1 MAGSTTGRRGR
12 RKNSLLSQSLRHRA
26 NEHYKYPQSVG
37 KDTYVD
43 NINFNSHDSSEYAIQ
58 RSSAISETTHEPF
71 CMFEFMAV
79 NDEKKYKAKAE
90 NKTHRS
96 DNLPAGQKGSEIQ
109 FVGGK
114 ANVNVYRKLQK
125 AKEAITAADTA
136 SGAEAAAEEAGF
148 IQSAITGVKN
158 FADAVSSTVRRDYT
172 GSVSLYMPTDIQIN
186 DQFVYNDDTRTVGA
200 LMNEILRHPDGIGSG
215 FNDIVA
221 NPTTLTSPAAL
232 AIAAGSIGKILPGKS
247 TDLILAVTGG
257 ALGTAIRTELQRGS
271 GKIANPNELTAYGST
286 ALRTFSFNWTILP
299 DNEYESEQATGLIKK
314 FRKSAHAK
322 KDTSL
327 IVTVPDHV
335 IVSFHGAKDMI
346 QLPPCVIENVSVTYN
361 PNNSSFFRRNN
372 APVEIGFGV
381 QLKELTPIYQAD
393 IERGY

>member
-1 MAGSTTGRRGR
+1 MGSTTGRRGR
-12 RKNSLLSQSLRHRA
+12 AKIKSWQDWHKT
-26 NEHYKYPQSVG
+26 EHYKYPQSVG

>member
-1 MAGSTTGRRGR
+1 MAGGTRGGRGNVRKR
-12 RKNSLLSQSLRHRA
+12 RAAKKFSLA
-26 NEHYKYPQSVG
+26 EHYKYPASVG
-37 KDTYVD
+37 NDTYTD
-43 NINFNSHDSSEYAIQ
+43 NICFNSHDSSEYAIE
-58 RSSAISETTHEPF
+58 RMDAISETTHEPF
-71 CMFEFMAV
+71 CMFEFMSV
-79 NDEKKYKAKAE
+79 NDEKKYKNKAE
-90 NKTHRS
+90 NKTYRS
-96 DNLPAGQKGSEIQ
+96 DNLPSGQRGSEIQ

-114 ANVNVYRKLQK
+114 ANENVYRKLQK
-125 AKEAITAADTA
+125 AKQAITAADTA
-136 SGAEAAAEEAGF
+136 SGAEAAAEEVGF
-148 IQSAITGVKN
+148 IQSAVTGVKN
-158 FADAVSSTVRRDYT
+158 FADAVSNTVRRDYA
-172 GSVSLYMPTDIQIN
+172 GSVSLYMPTDIQVN

-299 DNEYESEQATGLIKK
+299 DSEYESDQASGLIKM

-322 KDTSL
+322 KDSSL

-372 APVEIGFGV
+372 APVEIGFGI